1 MSELNM
7 GLKRSA
13 FYLAP
18 VISAALLWG
27 QAASAAAPVMQA
39 QVDPLVALSALSTAG
54 SAGAVCAGTTGAA
67 VAAGQAM
74 AAGAP
79 AGCVLPVPEAAAPPP
94 PPEAAP
100 PPPPPPVSTGFNVLP
115 LLLGLAAVAAVIA
128 VVALGHHHG
137 NGNLQPVSPA

>member
-1 MSELNM
+1 M

-13 FYLAP
+13 FILAP
-18 VISAALLWG
+18 VVSAALLWG
-27 QAASAAAPVMQA
+27 QAASAAAPVVQA

-54 SAGAVCAGTTGAA
+54 SAGAVCAGATGAT
-67 VAAGQAM
+67 VAASQA
-74 AAGAP
+74 AVAGAP

-94 PPEAAP
+94 APEAAP
-100 PPPPPPVSTGFNVLP
+100 LPPPPVEAGAGFNVLP

-137 NGNLQPVSPA
+137 SGNLQPVSPA